1 MAYDTSKNSHWRWS
15 VTAEGVWSLLHPFIK
30 NFVFQMANI
39 TMKEQS
45 MTVISRWLMCLRFSL
60 LWSMTYVFSQWRKWS
75 VDDWCVWGSCYGQ
88 WRKSVT
94 DVLLEVKLT
103 SVLPLCPAP
112 TMRLA
117 TMCSIPWSVVQ
128 SVQSMT
134 RVVSHWRRFVLQGHG
149 RSGIEFPHFSKLPF
163 VDDSES
169 LQKLTLPLDHHLIKL
184 LVLAAWPMTK
194 VFGRR
199 RKWCWGV
206 GDRSRLGYWTSCSVQ
221 LRHLPLRNTASTLC
235 NKIDDFAKIERNIV
249 LERSCL

>member
-1 MAYDTSKNSHWRWS
+1 MTVVAHCRRCMRFIASLKTLSFKWRMIQVKTVTEWS
-15 VTAEGVWSLLHPFIK
+15 VTAEGVWSLLHHFMK
-30 NFVFQMANI
+30 NFVFQMAILQWKNSQCSCY
-39 TMKEQS
+39 QS
-45 MTVISRWLMCLRFSL
+45 MTD
-60 LWSMTYVFSQWRKWS
+60 VFQILAT
-75 VDDWCVWGSCYGQ
+75 VNDWCVWGSCYGQ

-94 DVLLEVKLT
+94 DVLLEVRLT

-163 VDDSES
+163 VDDSEF

-194 VFGRR
+194 VFGRW
-199 RKWCWGV
+199 RKWCWRV
-206 GDRSRLGYWTSCSVQ
+206 GDRSRLGYWTSCSIQ
-221 LRHLPLRNTASTLC
+221 LRHQPLRKTASTLC
-235 NKIDDFAKIERNIV
+235 NLI
-249 LERSCL
+249 